1 MMIEV
6 VGSREGERERES
18 FSLTSNLQTSSL
30 YSKVTVLT
38 ACVHLS
44 DSVLSFLKTETILCP
59 PVFSNRLCKE
69 YVLITAE

>member
-1 MMIEV
+1 MMLEV

-30 YSKVTVLT
+30 YSKITVLT

-44 DSVLSFLKTETILCP
+44 ASV
-59 PVFSNRLCKE
+59 
-69 YVLITAE
+69 